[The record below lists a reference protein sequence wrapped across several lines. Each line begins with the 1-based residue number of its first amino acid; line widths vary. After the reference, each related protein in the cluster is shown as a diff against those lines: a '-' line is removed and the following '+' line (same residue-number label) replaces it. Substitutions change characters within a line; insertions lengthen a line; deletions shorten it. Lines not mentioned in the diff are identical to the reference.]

1 MESSVENAMQ
11 TRNRGTHMKAR
22 RPLIAGNWK
31 MNGLVVAG
39 TQLAGALVG
48 RIAEE
53 PRIVAELLI
62 CPPATLIAPVG
73 DMLRGTPTGLGG
85 QDCPPEAGG
94 APTGDIAPELLAGP
108 GCDTVTVS
116 PP

>member
-11 TRNRGTHMKAR
+11 TRNRGTNMKER

-39 TQLAGALVG
+39 TQLDGALVG
-48 RIAEE
+48 RIAED

-62 CPPATLIAPVG
+62 GLQATLIAPVG
-73 DMLRGTPTGLGG
+73 DRLRGTPIRLGG
-85 QDCPPEAGG
+85 RVCQPDAGG
-94 APTGDIAPELLAGP
+94 APTGCRRA
-108 GCDTVTVS
+108 V
-116 PP
+116 